1 MKIRNRMR
9 CPVMETTSELN
20 GCTILVVDDD
30 QLVLGSFVMLL
41 DAHGYKVMTAENA
54 EEALDRIERASPD
67 IVLTDIRMPGMD
79 GIELA
84 GRIHERD
91 PEIPVLIMTG
101 HAELNAAINAVKRGA
116 FDFIMKPMDPE
127 YLIHSIGKAKKYC
140 EMKAFEKHYMQTL
153 VEEVREKTSELVDLN
168 REIIHR
174 LTTVAEF
181 RDTDTGL
188 HVSRI
193 GMFSGKIAGELG
205 MPADFVEKITLS
217 SALHDI
223 GKVAIADSILLK
235 PGPLTSEEFD
245 IMKTHASLGA
255 RMLSGSSHSVIRMAE
270 SIAMNHHERWD
281 GTGYPNGRKGDE
293 TPIEGRIVM
302 LADQYDA
309 LRSKRPYKPV
319 IDHSTATRIITE
331 GDGRTMPGHFD
342 PDVLRAFIGNAG
354 RYDEIYNAYMDKNA
368 K

>member
-1 MKIRNRMR
+1 
-9 CPVMETTSELN
+9 METTAALKKH
-20 GCTILVVDDD
+20 TVLVVDDD
-30 QLVLGSFVMLL
+30 RQLLGLVSLL
-41 DAHGYKVMTAENA
+41 LGAHGYNVMTSEKA
-54 EEALDRIERASPD
+54 EEALGRMERAGPD

-84 GRIHERD
+84 GKIHARY
-91 PEIPVLIMTG
+91 PEIPVLIMTAY
-101 HAELNAAINAVKRGA
+101 AELMVAVNAIKRGA
-116 FDFIMKPMDPE
+116 FDFIIKPVDPD
-127 YLIHSIGKAKKYC
+127 YLIHSIGKAKKFC
-140 EMKAFEKHYMQTL
+140 EMKDLEKNYMSSL
-153 VEEVREKTSELVDLN
+153 EEEVREKTSELVDLN
-168 REIIHR
+168 REVIHR

-188 HVSRI
+188 HIARI
-193 GMFSGKIAGELG
+193 GMFSGKIAGDLG
-205 MPADFVEKITLS
+205 MPYDFVENITLA

-245 IMKTHASLGA
+245 IMKNHTSLGA
-255 RMLSGSSHSVIRMAE
+255 RMLSGSSHAVIRMAE
-270 SIAMNHHERWD
+270 SIALNHHERWD
-281 GTGYPNGRKGDE
+281 GSGYPNGRKGDE
-293 TPIEGRIVM
+293 SPIEGRIVI

-319 IDHSTATRIITE
+319 IDHPTATRIITE

-342 PDVLRAFIGNAG
+342 PDVLRAFIGIAG
-354 RYDEIYNAYMDKNA
+354 KFDEIYNACTDEENA

>member
-1 MKIRNRMR
+1 
-9 CPVMETTSELN
+9 METTAALKKH
-20 GCTILVVDDD
+20 TVLVVDDERR
-30 QLVLGSFVMLL
+30 VLESILMLL
-41 DAHGYKVMTAENA
+41 GAHGYRVMTAENA
-54 EEALDRIERASPD
+54 EEALDRMERAGPD

-84 GRIHERD
+84 GKIHQRY
-91 PEIPVLIMTG
+91 PEIPVLIMTA
-101 HAELNAAINAVKRGA
+101 HAELKVAVDAVKRGA
-116 FDFIMKPMDPE
+116 FDFIMKPLDPD
-127 YLIHSIGKAKKYC
+127 YLIHAIGKAKKFC
-140 EMKAFEKHYMQTL
+140 EMKDLEKNYMSSL
-153 VEEVREKTSELVDLN
+153 EAEVREKTSELVDLN
-168 REIIHR
+168 REVIHR

-181 RDTDTGL
+181 RDTDTGQ

-193 GMFSGKIAGELG
+193 GLFSGRIAGELG
-205 MPADFVEKITLS
+205 MPDDFVEKITLA

-245 IMKTHASLGA
+245 IMKTHSSLGA
-255 RMLSGSSHSVIRMAE
+255 RMLSGSSHAVIRMAE

-281 GTGYPNGRKGDE
+281 GSGYPNGSKGDE

-319 IDHSTATRIITE
+319 IDHPTATRIITE
-331 GDGRTMPGHFD
+331 GDGRTLPGHFD

-354 RYDEIYNAYMDKNA
+354 KYDEIYNAYMDEKNA